1 MNNRSQNPGSGI
13 ARLLLINMGRLD
25 DTSRL
30 KGKFAEIFRQR
41 LEYRA
46 YRVGMESRI
55 DLPQSE
61 RIEKTLYVKA
71 DQSLK
76 YGEVLKLIDELKGT
90 GANPIGV
97 VIDD

>member
-1 MNNRSQNPGSGI
+1 
-13 ARLLLINMGRLD
+13 
-25 DTSRL
+25 
-30 KGKFAEIFRQR
+30 
-41 LEYRA
+41 
-46 YRVGMESRI
+46 MESRI